1 MTEPR
6 YAGLVSRGVARVL
19 DMVSLAIL
27 VAGTGWLLQ
36 QFLGID
42 PNHCPPA
49 TAWWHLRAHLC
60 RYMPYV
66 IPVAGVIIPPAY
78 RILFFVIAGQTPGMA
93 VMGLRLR
100 RSDGRKVGIRQAV
113 KRVFTFYATLGL
125 GSVLIP
131 VTARRRALHDIVAGT
146 VVVYDW
152 GEHALDFRRAL
163 EQLRSAD
170 R

>member
-1 MTEPR
+1 
-6 YAGLVSRGVARVL
+6 
-19 DMVSLAIL
+19 MVSLAIL

-42 PNHCPPA
+42 TSHCPPA

-60 RYMPYV
+60 NYMPYV
-66 IPVAGVIIPPAY
+66 IPAAGVIIPPAY

-100 RSDGRKVGIRQAV
+100 RSDGRKVGLRQAA
-113 KRVFTFYATLGL
+113 KRVLTFYATFGL

-146 VVVYDW
+146 VVIHDW
-152 GEHALDFRRAL
+152 GDHALDFQRAL
-163 EQLRSAD
+163 EQLQSTEP
-170 R
+170 